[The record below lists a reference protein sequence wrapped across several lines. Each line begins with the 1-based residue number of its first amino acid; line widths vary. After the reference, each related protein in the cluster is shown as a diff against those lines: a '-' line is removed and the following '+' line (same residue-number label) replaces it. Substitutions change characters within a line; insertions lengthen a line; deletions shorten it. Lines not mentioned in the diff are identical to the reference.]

1 MTERRVLLITG
12 ARTGIGR
19 CLAEHYVRQ
28 DFQVVG
34 CSRGPSDFAR
44 DGYVHYE
51 LDVGEEASIR
61 EMFAD
66 VRRRF
71 GRLDVLI
78 NNAGVASMN
87 HALLTPFDTADH
99 VLRTNFLGT
108 FLCCREAGKLMT
120 ARRYGRIVNVTSVA
134 AALHLEGEAIYASS
148 KAAVESLTRIL
159 ARELAALCITVNAVG
174 PTPVRTDLTRGV
186 PEDKIEALIARQAIP
201 RFAEPRDIRNVIDFF
216 IAPES
221 DFVTGQ
227 VVYLGGIS

>member
-1 MTERRVLLITG
+1 MTERPVLLITG

-19 CLAEHYVRQ
+19 CLAEYYARQ
-28 DFQVVG
+28 GFQVVG
-34 CSRGPSDFAR
+34 CSRGASDLAE
-44 DGYVHYE
+44 DGYLHYQV
-51 LDVGEEASIR
+51 DVGAEAPIR

-87 HALLTPFDTADH
+87 HALLTPLHTADH
-99 VLRTNFLGT
+99 LLRTNFLGT
-108 FLCCREAGKLMT
+108 FLCCREAGKLMS

-134 AALHLEGEAIYASS
+134 TALHLEGEAVYASS

-159 ARELAALCITVNAVG
+159 ARELAALCITVNAIG
-174 PTPVRTDLTRGV
+174 PTPVDTDLTRGISS
-186 PEDKIEALIARQAIP
+186 EKIRALIARQAIP
-201 RFAEPRDIRNVIDFF
+201 RFAEVRDIRNVVDFF

-227 VVYLGGIS
+227 IVYLGGVS